1 MGSAI
6 SKQNQDY
13 VNNNWNSLK
22 CTPIGPFLQM
32 LKVAPGDPTDTS
44 QSCQSNAFSSQFN
57 SSMSDTFS
65 AQSKLSSG
73 LSGISNTLNSFR
85 TVIANIQQSIF
96 SSISKIA
103 TLIFTLYVKIGNILF
118 VFSQQIVNILNIF
131 KEVVNVMAALAKIMI
146 GFVNLIRI
154 PFNLMYDLYLIV
166 KRIISP
172 LLTLAQPLFSP
183 INSVISILNPIKKL
197 LR

>member
-13 VNNNWNSLK
+13 VNKNWNSLK

-32 LKVAPGDPTDTS
+32 LKIAPGDPNSTS

-57 SSMSDTFS
+57 SSMSDQFKAT
-65 AQSKLSSG
+65 SKLSDG
-73 LSGISNTLNSFR
+73 LNGMSNMLNKFR
-85 TVIANIQQSIF
+85 SVLANIQQSIF
-96 SSISKIA
+96 KAISKIA
-103 TLIFTLYVKIGNILF
+103 TLIFSLYVKIGNILF

-131 KEVVNVMAALAKIMI
+131 KQVVTVMAAISKILV
-146 GFVNLIRI
+146 GFINLIRI
-154 PFNLMYDLYLIV
+154 PFNMMYSLYLIV

-172 LLTLAQPLFSP
+172 LVTLAKPLFSP
-183 INSVISILNPIKKL
+183 INSVVSILKPIKKL

>member
-6 SKQNQDY
+6 SKENKDF

-22 CTPIGPFLQM
+22 CSPIGPFLQM
-32 LKVAPGDPTDTS
+32 LKVAPGDPTSTS
-44 QSCQSNAFSSQFN
+44 ESCQSNAFSSQFN

-65 AQSKLSSG
+65 AQSKLSDG
-73 LSGISNTLNSFR
+73 LSSISNLLNSFR

-96 SSISKIA
+96 KALSQVA

-118 VFSQQIVNILNIF
+118 VLSQQLVNILNIF
-131 KEVVNVMAALAKIMI
+131 KEVVNVMAAIGKLLLAFI
-146 GFVNLIRI
+146 NLIRI

-166 KRIISP
+166 KRIIGP
-172 LLTLAQPLFSP
+172 LVALAKPLYSG
-183 INSVISILNPIKKL
+183 IKSMLKLESGLKKL